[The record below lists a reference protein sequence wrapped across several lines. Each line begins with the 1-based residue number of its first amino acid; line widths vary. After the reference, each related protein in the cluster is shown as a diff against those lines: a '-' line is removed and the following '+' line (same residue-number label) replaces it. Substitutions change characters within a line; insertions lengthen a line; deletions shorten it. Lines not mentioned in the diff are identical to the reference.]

1 MLSSLSQ
8 AIPVITIDGPS
19 GSGKGT
25 ISQKIAA
32 ELGWRYLDS
41 GALYRLLALAA
52 QHHSIELTD
61 ETSLIPLAEHLDV
74 EFDHNKGVLL
84 EGEPVDDMLR
94 TEQTGNAASIVAA
107 LPGVRAALL
116 NRQRAFLEEPG
127 LVADGRD
134 MGSTVFP
141 DAEAK
146 IFLTAS
152 AGARAERRYKQL
164 KQKGFDV
171 NLAHLLQDI
180 EQRDQRDTERSSS
193 PMQAADDA
201 IVIDTT
207 PLTIDEV
214 VKQVL
219 EHCQAVIPG

>member
-61 ETSLIPLAEHLDV
+61 EASLMPLAEHLDV
-74 EFDHNKGVLL
+74 EFDHDKGVLL
-84 EGEPVDDMLR
+84 EGEPVSDMLR
-94 TEQTGNAASIVAA
+94 TEETGNAASIVAA
-107 LPGVRAALL
+107 LPGVRTALL
-116 NRQRAFLEEPG
+116 NRQRAFLEAPG

-193 PMQAADDA
+193 PMQAAADA

-219 EHCQAVIPG
+219 EHCQSVIPG